1 MMGHYLNAFLMP
13 EPTDVD
19 VELFLNHDPA
29 AVTAVARS
37 LADSPP
43 AEVRSSHPDQRYQVW
58 TAENHHILVP
68 ERGQDHAITVRGN
81 RISVTAEQE
90 HVAATIGVRVVRQLI
105 MRAGEAHGGRAIH
118 AGAVALNGHGV
129 LVGGHPGAGKTSILT
144 RLVEDHSAAPVSNDR
159 TVLVPSGGDAW
170 RAVGVPLAWRFTP
183 EGIDGSPRL
192 ADALANRTLSRGSS
206 LTDGKVELT
215 PLEVSQVLDSPATPT
230 VHITRSV
237 VLSRLLAG
245 HPQRPP
251 ETRFLRRHLDFGVA
265 DFFADDW
272 LGIRPQLAQSAELT
286 QVDAQAWWT
295 RLAATLPV
303 QAISWTDPAELAR
316 VAAAVADGQP

>member
-1 MMGHYLNAFLMP
+1 
-13 EPTDVD
+13 
-19 VELFLNHDPA
+19 
-29 AVTAVARS
+29 
-37 LADSPP
+37 
-43 AEVRSSHPDQRYQVW
+43 
-58 TAENHHILVP
+58 
-68 ERGQDHAITVRGN
+68 
-81 RISVTAEQE
+81 
-90 HVAATIGVRVVRQLI
+90 
-105 MRAGEAHGGRAIH
+105 
-118 AGAVALNGHGV
+118 
-129 LVGGHPGAGKTSILT
+129 
-144 RLVEDHSAAPVSNDR
+144 
-159 TVLVPSGGDAW
+159 
-170 RAVGVPLAWRFTP
+170 
-183 EGIDGSPRL
+183 
-192 ADALANRTLSRGSS
+192 
-206 LTDGKVELT
+206 GKVELT